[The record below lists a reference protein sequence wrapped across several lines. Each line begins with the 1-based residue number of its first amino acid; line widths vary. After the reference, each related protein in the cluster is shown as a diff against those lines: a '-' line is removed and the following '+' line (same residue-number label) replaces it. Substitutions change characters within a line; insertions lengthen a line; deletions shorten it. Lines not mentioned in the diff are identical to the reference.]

1 MGGKYAKPALRA
13 AALILAALLSVFVLT
28 KYATSPESHR
38 ATIEALEDKRTTV
51 MELTAASTAASAAIT
66 LLPGDAA
73 TPIADKLADLST
85 YFLLVLCAIYLEKYL
100 VIITGYASF
109 LFLIPAACGLLAVDT
124 FRRSGVLRSI
134 SLRLLALAAAIFL
147 VVPAS
152 VQASNLIEA
161 VYDSS
166 IQSTLDSA
174 RETTEAIEDQT
185 EGAEESGGLLSGLLS
200 TVKGG
205 VSGAVDAA
213 ENVLNRFIEALAV
226 MIVTSCVIPILVL
239 FFFVWVIKLI
249 LGVEL
254 PPIRREHRP
263 L

>member
-1 MGGKYAKPALRA
+1 MGGKYAKPALKA
-13 AALILAALLSVFVLT
+13 AALVLAALLSIFVLT
-28 KYATSPESHR
+28 KYAVSPDSHR
-38 ATIEALEDKRTTV
+38 ATIAALEDKRTTV

-109 LFLIPAACGLLAVDT
+109 LFLIPAACGLLAIDA
-124 FRRSGVLRSI
+124 FRRSGVLRNI

-152 VQASNLIEA
+152 VQASNIIEA

-174 RETTEAIEDQT
+174 KETTEAIEDQAEGT
-185 EGAEESGGLLSGLLS
+185 EDQGLLSGLLS
-200 TVKGG
+200 TVKDG

>member
-1 MGGKYAKPALRA
+1 MGRKYAKPALKA
-13 AALILAALLSVFVLT
+13 AALVLAALLSIFVLT
-28 KYATSPESHR
+28 KYAVSPESHR

-100 VIITGYASF
+100 VIITGYTSF
-109 LFLIPAACGLLAVDT
+109 LFLIPVACGLLAIDA

-200 TVKGG
+200 TVKGR
-205 VSGAVDAA
+205 VSGAVDEA

-254 PPIRREHRP
+254 PPLRREQRP
-263 L
+263 F

>member
-13 AALILAALLSVFVLT
+13 AALVLAALLSIFVLT
-28 KYATSPESHR
+28 KYASSPEFHR
-38 ATIEALEDKRTTV
+38 TTIEALEDKRTTV

-109 LFLIPAACGLLAVDT
+109 LILIPVACGLLAIDA
-124 FRRSGVLRSI
+124 FRRSGVLRSL
-134 SLRLLALAAAIFL
+134 SVRLLALAAAIFL

-166 IQSTLDSA
+166 IQSTLDAA
-174 RETTEAIEDQT
+174 RETTEAIEDQSEGT
-185 EGAEESGGLLSGLLS
+185 ESQGLLSGLLS
-200 TVKGG
+200 TVKDG
-205 VSGAVDAA
+205 VSGAVEAA

-239 FFFVWVIKLI
+239 LFFVWITKLI

-254 PPIRREHRP
+254 PPLRREHR

>member
-1 MGGKYAKPALRA
+1 MGRTYAKPALRA
-13 AALILAALLSVFVLT
+13 AALILAALLSIFVLT

-109 LFLIPAACGLLAVDT
+109 TLLIPIACGLLAIDA
-124 FRRSGVLRSI
+124 FRRSGVLRSMG
-134 SLRLLALAAAIFL
+134 LRLLALAAAIFL

-161 VYDSS
+161 VYASS
-166 IQSTLDSA
+166 IQSTLDAA
-174 RETTEAIEDQT
+174 RETTGAIEDQT
-185 EGAEESGGLLSGLLS
+185 EGTEDQGLLSGLLS
-200 TVKGG
+200 TVKEG

-239 FFFVWVIKLI
+239 LFFVWITRLI
-249 LGVEL
+249 LGVQL
-254 PPIRREHRP
+254 PPLRREH
-263 L
+263 